1 VPVCCGNC
9 GAEYG
14 AAACGPNGWT
24 CPACMYVSPCAG
36 VCMGT
41 IGTMD
46 AESVPDD
53 AAHDADAGV
62 VTGYGSTC
70 MPDGDCGSG
79 LTCECSTTTT
89 NPSMQP
95 AHECLCR

>member
-1 VPVCCGNC
+1 
-9 GAEYG
+9 
-14 AAACGPNGWT
+14 
-24 CPACMYVSPCAG
+24 
-36 VCMGT
+36 MGT